1 MSEHTCHFEKL
12 PLKVQPSLW
21 GPEVY
26 TFERLLQRVSLLLNG
41 QKMAGRKRI
50 RRCRICGRYQIECP
64 YCNHSFESDTLT
76 VKMKCPSCQKVFQTL
91 YEENWY

>member
-26 TFERLLQRVSLLLNG
+26 AFERLLQRLSLLFKG
-41 QKMAGRKRI
+41 QKMAGRSAAAAPVDSTKSYVLIATILSSRTFL
-50 RRCRICGRYQIECP
+50 Q
-64 YCNHSFESDTLT
+64 
-76 VKMKCPSCQKVFQTL
+76 
-91 YEENWY
+91 

>member
-26 TFERLLQRVSLLLNG
+26 AFERLLQRVSLLLKG
-41 QKMAGRKRI
+41 QKMAKRRRI
-50 RRCRICGRYQIECP
+50 RRCCTCGRYQIKCP
-64 YCNHSFESDTLT
+64 YCNHSFESDALI